1 MSVTSSTRASPFE
14 AFFSLL
20 RTCGLQVGAT
30 EWLAFL
36 KALRMGVIASTSEL
50 YGLGRAV
57 LCRSEADYDAYD
69 MAFSA
74 AFQGAEIPE
83 DYFEKLRGW
92 LENEAHPFDPERPW
106 SQEDR
111 DLEQLWKD
119 FLKTLAEQQ
128 ERHDGGGKWVGT
140 GGTSPFGHSGYA
152 SQGIRVGGTGGGR
165 RALAVAG
172 QRRWRGYRHDRQYGV
187 RDFQVALRA
196 LRDLGRDGRLELD
209 LEESVRQ
216 IGKNGGEIELV
227 NRRAR
232 QNRVHLLLLLDSGG
246 SMAPYASRVAQL
258 FSAAARLGSVR
269 SLKAYAFHNCIYDA
283 LWDELGDEGRV
294 STEQVLQSITLH
306 HRVILVGD
314 ACMAPY
320 ELVSP
325 RGWPPERAVVGLDQL
340 RRFRHKAPGSVW
352 LNPEPR
358 AYWSHPTIR
367 TIGSIFPMEEL
378 TLEGLRAAVQALRA
392 PTRGPALQQG

>member
-1 MSVTSSTRASPFE
+1 MSSPTPSAPFE
-14 AFFSLL
+14 EFFSLL
-20 RTCGLQVGAT
+20 RACGLKVGAT
-30 EWLAFL
+30 EWLSFL
-36 KALRMGVIASTSEL
+36 KALRVGVIASTSEL
-50 YGLGRAV
+50 YALGRAV
-57 LCRSEADYDAYD
+57 LCRSEGDYDAYD

-74 AFQGAEIPE
+74 AFHGAEIPE
-83 DYFEKLRGW
+83 DYFEKLRDW
-92 LENEAHPFDPERPW
+92 LEHEANPFDPDRPW

-111 DLEQLWKD
+111 DLEELWRD

-128 ERHDGGGKWVGT
+128 ERHDGGGKWIGT

-209 LEESVRQ
+209 LEESVRET
-216 IGKNGGEIELV
+216 GKNGGEIELV

-246 SMAPYASRVAQL
+246 SMAPHASRVAQL

-294 STEQVLQSITLH
+294 STEQVLQSITPH
-306 HRVILVGD
+306 HRVLFVGD

-325 RGWPPERAVVGLDQL
+325 RGWPPEQAVVGLDQL
-340 RRFRHKAPGSVW
+340 RRFRRRAPGSVW

-358 AYWSHPTIR
+358 VYWSHPTIR